1 MFDEEAIPTDEA
13 VAATSESG
21 APQEQA
27 SPGVESA
34 GVGDG
39 TPSFGGGV
47 PMPRA
52 RPKVGAMSNIANI
65 ASAPSEDLQT
75 PDNPRGNHVKALVSY
90 LMGADAAHPQELEA
104 SSQGADPSG
113 QLPASA
119 RNVLAVQQA
128 AGGEGGPDAA
138 WKLVQGH
145 RVAFNAKQAFGYAA
159 LNGTA
164 GKPPDIEAAIDAA
177 NKAQSHV
184 LDGSE
189 VRFTRSPQGVT
200 ATVISPEGQPQHIPL
215 SPDQFRAYMNVGGEG
230 QFDKLMQNGIPA
242 AIQRLASQDTASRVN
257 RQLPQRPQAQ
267 APQQQGEAI
276 ATGVRPE
283 GESANSESSTAA
295 PDPKSQAS
303 KTSAAEAGPG
313 YSRQLEERA
322 SRIFPWISQAQQK
335 EAWLAQQS
343 AREDENENKL
353 NIAKE
358 GVYGRVSAAGVRGDS
373 TVRAQ
378 ELKNEGGANIQE
390 IKNKGWQYASEQK
403 RAGVEAKIA
412 AEANK
417 LASSNAN
424 QAQTRA
430 LRVIQE
436 KLRTLQT
443 LTPQEQAIVDRFNTD
458 ANAQAPALQGQ
469 PQQQA
474 APQQA
479 PQKTGGKPDRAAL
492 EAEMRRRGLL

>member
-1 MFDEEAIPTDEA
+1 MFDEEAIPTEEA
-13 VAATSESG
+13 VAATGMESG

-39 TPSFGGGV
+39 TPSFEGGV
-47 PMPRA
+47 PMPKE
-52 RPKVGAMSNIANI
+52 RPKSTGAIQDVTNIAAEGGVGPQGPI
-65 ASAPSEDLQT
+65 K
-75 PDNPRGNHVKALVSY
+75 RIISY
-90 LMGADAAHPQELEA
+90 LMGADAAHPHELEA

-113 QLPASA
+113 RLPASA
-119 RNVLAVQQA
+119 RNVLAVEQA
-128 AGGEGGPDAA
+128 AQGEGGPDAA

-159 LNGTA
+159 LNGAA
-164 GKPPDIEAAIDAA
+164 GKPPDIEAAVDAA

-215 SPDQFRAYMNVGGEG
+215 SPDQFRAYLNVGGEG

-257 RQLPQRPQAQ
+257 RQLPQRPQA
-267 APQQQGEAI
+267 PQQQGEAI
-276 ATGVRPE
+276 ATGIRPE
-283 GESANSESSTAA
+283 SEGSAAA
-295 PDPKSQAS
+295 PAPKPQDGQ
-303 KTSAAEAGPG
+303 TQPTAEDGPG
-313 YSRQLEERA
+313 YSRQMEERA
-322 SRIFPWISQAQQK
+322 SRIFPWASQSQQK

-343 AREDENENKL
+343 AREDEQENKL
-353 NIAKE
+353 NIAKA
-358 GVYGRVSAAGVRGDS
+358 GAGSRVDAATARAGS
-373 TVRAQ
+373 TVEAQ
-378 ELKNEGGANIQE
+378 RLKNEGGANVQE

-403 RAGVEAKIA
+403 RLA
-412 AEANK
+412 AEAKVKGEADK

-443 LTPQEQAIVDRFNTD
+443 LTPQEQSIVDRFNTD

-469 PQQQA
+469 PKPA
-474 APQQA
+474 APQPAA
-479 PQKTGGKPDRAAL
+479 PQGQPPEKGARFYQGKWYRRGPSG
-492 EAEMRRRGLL
+492 EAEAIQ